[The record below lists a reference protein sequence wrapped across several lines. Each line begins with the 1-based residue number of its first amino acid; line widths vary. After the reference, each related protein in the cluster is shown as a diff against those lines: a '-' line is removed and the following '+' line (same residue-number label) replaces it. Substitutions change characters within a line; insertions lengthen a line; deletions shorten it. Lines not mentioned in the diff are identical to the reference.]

1 MPGEPRA
8 QDDGLILLAQVDRV
22 GRDRHHFPAADAL
35 AAPRHHRFGIPLRL
49 EDGDPGTDPLGA
61 AGLPGQ
67 IDTHFWQR
75 FGGAIMLSLLGD
87 LGQAAVNAAQTSA
100 NTNITLGNTQSTTQE
115 LANTALQNSINIP
128 PTLYRNQGDRV
139 NIFVARDL
147 DFSSVYSIQ

>member
-1 MPGEPRA
+1 
-8 QDDGLILLAQVDRV
+8 
-22 GRDRHHFPAADAL
+22 L
-35 AAPRHHRFGIPLRL
+35 AAVR
-49 EDGDPGTDPLGA
+49 
-61 AGLPGQ
+61 
-67 IDTHFWQR
+67 
-75 FGGAIMLSLLGD
+75 GAITLSLLGD